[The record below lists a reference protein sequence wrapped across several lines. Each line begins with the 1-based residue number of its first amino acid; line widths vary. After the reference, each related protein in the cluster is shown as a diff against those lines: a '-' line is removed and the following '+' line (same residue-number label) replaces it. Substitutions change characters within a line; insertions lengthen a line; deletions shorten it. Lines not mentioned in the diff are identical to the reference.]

1 MIQNPHHKNFR
12 FKIFLS
18 LSLLYALF
26 IFYLSS
32 QSSLGDPRKILDI
45 NILRSIIYYLEGS
58 DLKYLLY
65 PAVIFYEYPD
75 KVGHMILYAFFGML
89 LYLTLKNSQY
99 PSFRDNAILLAI
111 AIGILYGISDEFHQS
126 FVPGRNAN
134 IGDLAADGIG
144 VTLAQ
149 TFIIIK
155 DKLHKIYNTFLIP
168 ENKIIK

>member
-1 MIQNPHHKNFR
+1 M
-12 FKIFLS
+12 L
-18 LSLLYALF
+18 

-32 QSSLGDPRKILDI
+32 KSNLGDPRAILDMD
-45 NILRSIIYYLEGS
+45 ILRSIFHYFEGS

-75 KVGHMILYAFFGML
+75 KVGHMILYVFFGML

-99 PSFRDNAILLAI
+99 PSFRDNAMLLAI
-111 AIGILYGISDEFHQS
+111 AIGILYGMSDEFHQS
-126 FVPGRNAN
+126 FVPGRNAD

-149 TFIIIK
+149 TFIFLK
-155 DKLHKIYNTFLIP
+155 DKLYKIYNTFSNSG
-168 ENKIIK
+168 E